1 MFEPLTSWFSSRA
14 RDLPW
19 RSERSPYRVWIS
31 EVMLQQTHVETVI
44 PYFHRWMER
53 FPTVRDLATA
63 HLDDVLK
70 AWEGLGYYRRA
81 VNLHRAAAI
90 VMDTYGGRVPTD
102 PEELLDL
109 PGVGHYTAA
118 AVAAFAA
125 GRPLLPVDANV
136 QRVAARLFTLSGAA
150 GPQTVKK
157 YLQRNLGS
165 QNPGSTAEALMELG
179 ALVCTSRSPRC
190 GACPLSPSCKAYQLG
205 RATDFPERRRRKERP
220 QRFRFAA
227 VIIRK
232 GKIYLERRPEGGL
245 LGGTWGFPQ
254 ISTPPNRC
262 SLLNPVRHGYTHF
275 DLTLTPAV
283 VEGSQR
289 PDGSGAFLKPHEIA
303 ARALSQVDHKVLAR
317 LRETYPSGI

>member
-1 MFEPLTSWFSSRA
+1 
-14 RDLPW
+14 
-19 RSERSPYRVWIS
+19 
-31 EVMLQQTHVETVI
+31 
-44 PYFHRWMER
+44 MER

-63 HLDDVLK
+63 HLDNVLK

-81 VNLHRAAAI
+81 VNLHRAAAT

-118 AVAAFAA
+118 AVATFAA
-125 GRPLLPVDANV
+125 GQPLLPVDANV
-136 QRVAARLFTLSGAA
+136 RRVAARLFTLSGAA

-157 YLQRNLGS
+157 YLQRNLGA

-179 ALVCTSRSPRC
+179 ALVCTPRSPRC

-205 RATDFPERRRRKERP
+205 RATDFPERRGRRERP

-232 GKIYLERRPEGGL
+232 GKMYLERRPEGGL

-262 SLLNPVRHGYTHF
+262 SLLNPVQTWLHP
-275 DLTLTPAV
+275 L
-283 VEGSQR
+283 R
-289 PDGSGAFLKPHEIA
+289 PDAHPGRGRGVAATRWVRCIPQTPRDSRTGPVTSGPQG
-303 ARALSQVDHKVLAR
+303 ARTPTGNLP
-317 LRETYPSGI
+317 LRNLIHFG